1 MGPQVATFMLLKNW
15 NNNSSYHRGLFWKF
29 SEGMCVLSQHVAH
42 RKHAVNISRYH
53 CYYVSSKACF
63 SIPFFEEVVTPFW
76 VPTTACLHGMG
87 QAAHTVQWLADS
99 ASDFSLSWGLHKA
112 RPLVDTL
119 EEG

>member
-1 MGPQVATFMLLKNW
+1 MEIQRRAVCAQPA
-15 NNNSSYHRGLFWKF
+15 RGTQEAR
-29 SEGMCVLSQHVAH
+29 S
-42 RKHAVNISRYH
+42 NISCYH
-53 CYYVSSKACF
+53 CYYLSSKACS

-99 ASDFSLSWGLHKA
+99 APDFSLSWGLHKA

-119 EEG
+119 EQG